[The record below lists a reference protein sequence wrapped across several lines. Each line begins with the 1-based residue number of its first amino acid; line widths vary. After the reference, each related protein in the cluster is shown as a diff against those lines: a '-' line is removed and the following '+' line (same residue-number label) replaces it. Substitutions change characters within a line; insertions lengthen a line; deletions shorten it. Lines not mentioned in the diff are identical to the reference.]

1 MSYTTDTWTM
11 AKISCTALFL
21 IFSSLV
27 SAQLA
32 PGKYWI
38 SFTDKENSPYSL
50 DAPEEYLSSRAIE
63 RRANQDIE
71 IQITDLPVNPDYIN
85 QVLALGEMQLLF
97 SSKWFNSIAVAPED
111 STVLEQVAQL
121 PFVSDI
127 RSVQSLGHEEVPQR
141 TEASIHHR
149 DFEEY
154 GISLHQIS
162 MLNGHLLHDAGFTGA
177 GLRIGLMDGGFAGA
191 NEMEAFQ
198 PLIADG
204 RLIGTWDFVDQ
215 QEDVFH
221 SSTHGTLVWSA
232 MASMW
237 PDSIIGS
244 APEAEYML
252 FRTENV
258 ASEYQL
264 EEVNW
269 IAAAEMADSSGV
281 DVLNTS
287 LGYTT
292 FDDSLQSYTYEDM
305 DGQTTW
311 ISRAGNIAAR
321 KGMLVVNSAGNS
333 GAAPWHY
340 IGAPADADS
349 VLAIGA
355 VAADSAVVAF
365 SSRGPSFDGRV
376 KPNVC
381 AQGSQTVMA
390 NANNTVIK
398 GNGTSFSSPVLAG
411 LAACLW
417 QTNPSAGN
425 MQVFAAIE
433 QSAHLYDN
441 PNDSLGYGLPNFFL
455 AQSILDDMVTG
466 TTNIEQSGLQVKAF
480 PNPFNKQ
487 LRLLIKDTEGGTIT
501 CEVYDVR
508 GRMVGA
514 EQYNIAPGQS
524 WIDMSG
530 TFAGLKNGIYLI
542 RIHLNGKSESIKVQ
556 KAD

>member
-1 MSYTTDTWTM
+1 
-11 AKISCTALFL
+11 
-21 IFSSLV
+21 
-27 SAQLA
+27 
-32 PGKYWI
+32 
-38 SFTDKENSPYSL
+38 
-50 DAPEEYLSSRAIE
+50 
-63 RRANQDIE
+63 
-71 IQITDLPVNPDYIN
+71 
-85 QVLALGEMQLLF
+85 
-97 SSKWFNSIAVAPED
+97 
-111 STVLEQVAQL
+111 
-121 PFVSDI
+121 
-127 RSVQSLGHEEVPQR
+127 
-141 TEASIHHR
+141 
-149 DFEEY
+149 
-154 GISLHQIS
+154 
-162 MLNGHLLHDAGFTGA
+162 
-177 GLRIGLMDGGFAGA
+177 
-191 NEMEAFQ
+191 
-198 PLIADG
+198 
-204 RLIGTWDFVDQ
+204 VDQ

-258 ASEYQL
+258 ASEFQL

-390 NANNTVIK
+390 NANN
-398 GNGTSFSSPVLAG
+398 
-411 LAACLW
+411 
-417 QTNPSAGN
+417 
-425 MQVFAAIE
+425 
-433 QSAHLYDN
+433 
-441 PNDSLGYGLPNFFL
+441 
-455 AQSILDDMVTG
+455 
-466 TTNIEQSGLQVKAF
+466 
-480 PNPFNKQ
+480 
-487 LRLLIKDTEGGTIT
+487 
-501 CEVYDVR
+501 
-508 GRMVGA
+508 
-514 EQYNIAPGQS
+514 
-524 WIDMSG
+524 
-530 TFAGLKNGIYLI
+530 
-542 RIHLNGKSESIKVQ
+542 
-556 KAD
+556 